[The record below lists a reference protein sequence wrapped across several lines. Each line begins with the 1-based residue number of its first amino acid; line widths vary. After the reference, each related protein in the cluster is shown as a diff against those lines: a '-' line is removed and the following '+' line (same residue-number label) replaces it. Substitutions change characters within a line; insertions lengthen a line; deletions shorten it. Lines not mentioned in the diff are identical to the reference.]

1 MSSAT
6 VGLIKPPVVGNVVGV
21 APAPMPPVAPGQ
33 VKKRRRK
40 GLVGK
45 PDGKPRMGGKTMMDT
60 KGMMGDKKGQ
70 RSGMKPMQGMKPMMD
85 KNPMSEITG
94 GAVDKK
100 EIY

>member
-6 VGLIKPPVVGNVVGV
+6 VGLIKPPVVGGNVVGV

-33 VKKRRRK
+33 VKKRRK
-40 GLVGK
+40 KAMMDKPMGK
-45 PDGKPRMGGKTMMDT
+45 PIGKPRMGGKTLADT
-60 KGMMGDKKGQ
+60 KPGQ
-70 RSGMKPMQGMKPMMD
+70 RSGMKPMQGMKSMMD